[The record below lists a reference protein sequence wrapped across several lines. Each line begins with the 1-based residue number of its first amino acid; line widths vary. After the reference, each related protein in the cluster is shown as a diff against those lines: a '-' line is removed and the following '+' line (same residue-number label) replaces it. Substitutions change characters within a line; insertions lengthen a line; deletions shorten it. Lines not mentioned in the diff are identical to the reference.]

1 MNTLKDK
8 VALVTGAGGKR
19 GMGHAIALR
28 LAGEGANVV
37 IVDKDPVPRSL
48 YSGDEKWDGLNAVV
62 AEIESLGKKALAV
75 IADVSKSQEVDA
87 AVAKAVERFSKI
99 DILVHCAAIRG
110 PVTTPI
116 IDLAEG
122 DWKKVLDINL
132 NGSFFIAKAVAKSM
146 VARGEGGKIV
156 LIASMGGVKGMP
168 GSAAYCASKFGV
180 VGLVKTLALELA
192 KYQIYVN
199 ALNPGAV
206 TSNLR
211 DSYHTEKAQAEGITV
226 DEARKRDYQKQSE
239 VIPLGRLGTTEEIA
253 NLVSFLVS
261 DQCTY
266 ITGEAINISGGVT

>member
-1 MNTLKDK
+1 
-8 VALVTGAGGKR
+8 
-19 GMGHAIALR
+19 MGHAIALR